1 MSKKYFEG
9 IPTAEEDDVEIR
21 VRQKIQW
28 VSPKSIRITVNGQ
41 TEFIPRGVISGKSNY
56 KKGDWNIICDV
67 CGCKMKRSEARKRWD
82 GMLVCGDD
90 WEAGEQSRE
99 GGGLGGASP
108 DLRTGH
114 GTRKAAPAGSFGYGD

>member
-56 KKGDWNIICDV
+56 KKGDWCESIEIPVWLAIKKC
-67 CGCKMKRSEARKRWD
+67 
-82 GMLVCGDD
+82 L
-90 WEAGEQSRE
+90 
-99 GGGLGGASP
+99 
-108 DLRTGH
+108 
-114 GTRKAAPAGSFGYGD
+114 Y